1 MTFVDILGT
10 GVEQPPEQPGVVP
23 PAQVQAQVP
32 PEAAPAGGGFMDKLK
47 NDQAFA
53 QAAIM
58 MGARMMQG
66 PRPGQD
72 AFGALGDAAMIG
84 TQAYNMG
91 KQNEIDN
98 QRMGERAAVLNDQT
112 RAQTAGA
119 QAVTAGKTQEN
130 AENLL
135 TQGDRVRSLRLK
147 AQALERAGKV
157 AEAQQIYDMA
167 KAEFMS
173 KQAAK
178 NPAQMEQLWQEEL
191 RAPVEDA
198 KSKRALQ
205 GAQAGYYDAAAGN
218 QSAQADRQKAETENP
233 EKFRRSG
240 SQGAMVQSREQ
251 LKQMYKEANPGA
263 TDQQINQ
270 MVLDHENTSKRKAV
284 GDSFIRFV
292 TDGGY
297 DLSKPG
303 EAAKAKAAYENA
315 MRITD
320 ELVGGKAQTAP
331 KPAPTSPGVKSAQPT
346 TISTEDEWKA
356 LAPGTPY
363 IFNGKKGIR

>member
-1 MTFVDILGT
+1 MSFAEILGT
-10 GVEQPPEQPGVVP
+10 GVEQPPEQAGVVP
-23 PAQVQAQVP
+23 PAQGQAQVP
-32 PEAAPAGGGFMDKLK
+32 PEAAPAGGGFMERLK

-72 AFGALGDAAMIG
+72 AFGALGEATMIG
-84 TQAYNMG
+84 VQAYNMG

-98 QRMGERAAVLNDQT
+98 QLANERAAVLNEQT
-112 RAQTAGA
+112 RAQTAGV
-119 QAVTAGKTQEN
+119 QAATVGKTQEN

-135 TQGDRVRSLRLK
+135 TQRDRVKSLRLK

-157 AEAQQIYDMA
+157 AEAQQIYDIA

-173 KQAAK
+173 KQAVK

-191 RAPVEDA
+191 QSPVEDA
-198 KSKRALQ
+198 KSKRNLQ
-205 GAQAGYYDAAAGN
+205 GAQAGYYDA
-218 QSAQADRQKAETENP
+218 QAERQKAETENP
-233 EKFRRSG
+233 EKFRQAG

-263 TDQQINQ
+263 TEQQINQ

-320 ELVGGKAQTAP
+320 ELVGGKPAAAP
-331 KPAPTSPGVKSAQPT
+331 KPAPAPKGVQSAQPV

>member
-1 MTFVDILGT
+1 MSFAEILGT
-10 GVEQPPEQPGVVP
+10 GVEQPPEQAGVVP
-23 PAQVQAQVP
+23 PAQAQAQVP
-32 PEAAPAGGGFMDKLK
+32 PEATPAGGGFMDKLK

-72 AFGALGDAAMIG
+72 AFGALGEATTIG
-84 TQAYNMG
+84 VQAYNMG

-98 QRMGERAAVLNDQT
+98 QRMGERDAVLNEQT

-119 QAVTAGKTQEN
+119 QAVTAGKVQEN
-130 AENLL
+130 AENAL
-135 TQGDRVRSLRLK
+135 TQGDRVKALRLK

-157 AEAQQIYDMA
+157 AEAQHIHDMA

-173 KQAAK
+173 RQTTK
-178 NPAQMEQLWQEEL
+178 NPAEMEQLWQEEL

-205 GAQAGYYDAAAGN
+205 GAQAGYYG
-218 QSAQADRQKAETENP
+218 AQAERQKAETENP

-320 ELVGGKAQTAP
+320 ELVGGKAQAAP
-331 KPAPTSPGVKSAQPT
+331 KPTSAPKGVQSTQPV

-356 LAPGTPY
+356 LAPGTQY

>member
-1 MTFVDILGT
+1 MSFADILGT

-23 PAQVQAQVP
+23 PAQVQAQVH
-32 PEAAPAGGGFMDKLK
+32 PEAAPAGGGFMGKLK

-72 AFGALGDAAMIG
+72 AFGALGDATMIG
-84 TQAYNMG
+84 VQAYNMG

-98 QRMGERAAVLNDQT
+98 QLANERMVVLNDQT
-112 RAQTAGA
+112 RAQTAGK
-119 QAVTAGKTQEN
+119 VQEN
-130 AENLL
+130 AENAL
-135 TQGDRVRSLRLK
+135 TQGDRVKSLRLK

-173 KQAAK
+173 KQTTK

-205 GAQAGYYDAAAGN
+205 GAQAGYYVAAAGN
-218 QSAQADRQKAETENP
+218 QGAQAERQRAETENP

-251 LKQMYKEANPGA
+251 LKQMYKEANPDA

-303 EAAKAKAAYENA
+303 EATKAKAAYENA

-320 ELVGGKAQTAP
+320 ELVGGRSPAAQ
-331 KPAPTSPGVKSAQPT
+331 KPAPASSGVKSAQPV

>member
-1 MTFVDILGT
+1 MSFVDILGT

-23 PAQVQAQVP
+23 PAQAQAQVT
-32 PEAAPAGGGFMDKLK
+32 PEAAPAGGGFIDKLK

-72 AFGALGDAAMIG
+72 AVGALGDATMIG
-84 TQAYNMG
+84 VQAYNMG

-98 QRMGERAAVLNDQT
+98 QRMGERAAVLNEQT

-119 QAVTAGKTQEN
+119 KAVTAGKEQEN
-130 AENLL
+130 AENAL
-135 TQGDRVRSLRLK
+135 TQKDRVNSLRLK

-167 KAEFMS
+167 RAEFMS
-173 KQAAK
+173 KQATK
-178 NPAQMEQLWQEEL
+178 NPAEMERLWQEEL

-198 KSKRALQ
+198 KSKRMLQ
-205 GAQAGYYDAAAGN
+205 GAQAGYYGAAAGN
-218 QSAQADRQKAETENP
+218 QAAQADRQKAETENP
-233 EKFRRSG
+233 EKYRRAG

-251 LKQMYKEANPGA
+251 LKQMYKEANPGVSV
-263 TDQQINQ
+263 QELNRL
-270 MVLDHENTSKRKAV
+270 VLEHETTAKRKAI

-292 TDGGY
+292 TDNGY
-297 DLSKPG
+297 DMSKPA
-303 EAAKAKAAYENA
+303 EATKARNA
-315 MRITD
+315 FEATMRITD
-320 ELVGGKAQTAP
+320 ELAGGKPAP
-331 KPAPTSPGVKSAQPT
+331 AAKPAPTAPGVRSAQPV
-346 TISTEDEWKA
+346 TISTEAEWKA
-356 LAPGTPY
+356 LAPGTVY
-363 IFNGKKGIR
+363 TFNGKRGVR

>member
-1 MTFVDILGT
+1 MSFADILGT

-23 PAQVQAQVP
+23 PAQAQAQVP
-32 PEAAPAGGGFMDKLK
+32 PEATPAGGGFMDKLK

-72 AFGALGDAAMIG
+72 AFGALGEATMVG
-84 TQAYNMG
+84 VQAYNMG

-98 QRMGERAAVLNDQT
+98 QRMGERDAVLNEQT
-112 RAQTAGA
+112 RAQ
-119 QAVTAGKTQEN
+119 TAGKTQEN

-135 TQGDRVRSLRLK
+135 TQGDRVKALRLK

-173 KQAAK
+173 RQAKK
-178 NPAQMEQLWQEEL
+178 NPAEMEQLWQEEL

-218 QSAQADRQKAETENP
+218 QGAQADRQKAETENP

-320 ELVGGKAQTAP
+320 ELVGGKAQAAP
-331 KPAPTSPGVKSAQPT
+331 KPASAPKGVQSTQPV

-356 LAPGTPY
+356 LAPGTQY

>member
-1 MTFVDILGT
+1 MSFAEILGT
-10 GVEQPPEQPGVVP
+10 GVEQPPEQAGVVP
-23 PAQVQAQVP
+23 PAQAQAQVP
-32 PEAAPAGGGFMDKLK
+32 PEAAPAGGGFMDRLK

-72 AFGALGDAAMIG
+72 AFGALGEATMIG
-84 TQAYNMG
+84 VQAYNMG

-98 QRMGERAAVLNDQT
+98 QLANERAAVLNDQT
-112 RAQTAGA
+112 RAQTAGV
-119 QAVTAGKTQEN
+119 QAATVGKTQEN

-135 TQGDRVRSLRLK
+135 TKGDRVKTLRLK

-173 KQAAK
+173 KQAVK

-191 RAPVEDA
+191 KSPVEDA
-198 KSKRALQ
+198 KSKRNLQ
-205 GAQAGYYDAAAGN
+205 GAQAGYYG
-218 QSAQADRQKAETENP
+218 AQAERQKAETENP
-233 EKFRRSG
+233 DKFRRAG

-251 LKQMYKEANPGA
+251 LKQMYREANPGA
-263 TDQQINQ
+263 TEQQINQ
-270 MVLDHENTSKRKAV
+270 MVIDQELHAKRKDV

-292 TDGGY
+292 SDNGY
-297 DLSKPG
+297 DMSNQK
-303 EAAKAKAAYENA
+303 EAAKAKAAFLA
-315 MRITD
+315 ARQITE
-320 ELVGGKAQTAP
+320 ELVGGKPAATP
-331 KPAPTSPGVKSAQPT
+331 KPAPAQPGVKSAQPT

-356 LAPGTPY
+356 LAPGTVY
-363 IFNGKKGIR
+363 ILNGKKGIR

>member
-1 MTFVDILGT
+1 MSFADILGT

-23 PAQVQAQVP
+23 PAPAQAQVT

-58 MGARMMQG
+58 MGARLMQG

-98 QRMGERAAVLNDQT
+98 QLANERAAVLNDQT
-112 RAQTAGA
+112 RAQTAGV
-119 QAVTAGKTQEN
+119 QATTAGKVQEN
-130 AENLL
+130 AENAL
-135 TQGDRVRSLRLK
+135 TQGDRVRTLRLK

-157 AEAQQIYDMA
+157 AEAQHIHDMA

-173 KQAAK
+173 RQTTK
-178 NPAQMEQLWQEEL
+178 NPAEMEQLWQEEL

-205 GAQAGYYDAAAGN
+205 RAQAGYYG
-218 QSAQADRQKAETENP
+218 AQADRQKAETENP
-233 EKFRRSG
+233 EKFRRAG

-292 TDGGY
+292 TDSGY

-320 ELVGGKAQTAP
+320 ELVGGKPAAAP
-331 KPAPTSPGVKSAQPT
+331 KPASPGVKSAQPV